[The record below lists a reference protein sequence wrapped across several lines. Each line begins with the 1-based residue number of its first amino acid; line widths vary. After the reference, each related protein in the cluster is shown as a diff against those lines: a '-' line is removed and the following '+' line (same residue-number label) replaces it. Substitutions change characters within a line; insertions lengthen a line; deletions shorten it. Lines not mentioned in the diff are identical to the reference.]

1 MKRILIIIP
10 RNLTWKNKE
19 GWNVYNPIAKFVQEY
34 KDSKDMGPV
43 RLKRVQPID
52 DVGIDCY

>member
-43 RLKRVQPID
+43 RLKRVQPIN
-52 DVGIDCY
+52 DVGIG